1 MRVALIGRSQFL
13 LDTAKKILK
22 SGHKIKFIYT
32 CKSEKYYKVN
42 EFHFKNFCTS
52 KKIPFFCDVDINKKI
67 NLLKKYKAE
76 IGISVNY
83 KTLIKKKT
91 ISIFKYGIL
100 NAHAGDLPKYKG
112 NATPNWA
119 ILNFEKKIGLTIHSM
134 NESLDSGKIII
145 KKFFKINEKT
155 YINEI
160 YDWMEKKIPFL
171 FLESLKKIK
180 NKNFF
185 PLVQRG
191 ISLRT
196 YPRKDKDGRINWQD
210 KNRNI
215 LALIRATSF
224 PFSGAFTFLK
234 KKQKIRIF
242 SAKKFIPKFKFYAV
256 PGQVCLN
263 NKNNPVISTVD
274 GMIEILTCSKIKLED
289 KLIKK
294 KILKS
299 MRNRL
304 F

>member
-1 MRVALIGRSQFL
+1 MKVALIGRSQFL
-13 LDTAKKILK
+13 LDTAKTILK
-22 SGHKIKFIYT
+22 NGHEIKFLYT

-42 EFHFKNFCTS
+42 EFHFKKFCS
-52 KKIPFFCDVDINKKI
+52 KNKIPFFCDVEINKKASM
-67 NLLKKYKAE
+67 LKKYKAE
-76 IGISVNY
+76 IGLSVNY
-83 KTLIKKKT
+83 KTLIKKKI

-145 KKFFKINEKT
+145 KNFFKINEKT
-155 YINEI
+155 YIHEI
-160 YDWMEKKIPFL
+160 YDWMEKKIPVL
-171 FLESLKKIK
+171 FLHSLIKIK
-180 NKNFF
+180 KKNFF
-185 PLVQRG
+185 PLAQKG
-191 ISLRT
+191 ISLRA
-196 YPRKDKDGRINWQD
+196 YPRQEKDGKISWND
-210 KNRNI
+210 KSKNI

-224 PFSGAFTFLK
+224 PFDGAFTFLE

-242 SAKKFIPKFKFYAV
+242 SAKKFIPKFKFYAM

-263 NKNNPVISTVD
+263 NNNNPVISTID
-274 GMIEILTCSKIKLED
+274 GMIEILTCSKTKLED
-289 KLIKK
+289 RIIKK